1 MIPLTAPVP
10 GVALVAALPFGIVT
24 WSFMEYVL
32 HRSFHTAR
40 GANYASREH
49 LRHHGSDDTVL
60 ESWFLSWAGVLA
72 VSLLLIPFL
81 GHLVGLDDVG
91 WGVGFGY
98 LVGYGFYDWVHWRA
112 HRTPIPDN
120 AFGRYEAMVRRHHFV
135 HHFHAPLQNHGV
147 TTPLWDRVFG
157 TLVEVDRVRVPRRLA
172 MRWLVDDAGAVLP
185 AYEDD
190 YELRGTIRL
199 DEEQRR
205 RDAELALANEAPV
218 T

>member
-1 MIPLTAPVP
+1 MIPLTAPDLSP
-10 GVALVAALPFGIVT
+10 GLLAALPVGVVL

-60 ESWFLSWAGVLA
+60 EAWFLSWTGVLA
-72 VSLLLIPFL
+72 VSLLLIPVL
-81 GHLVGLDDVG
+81 GHLVGLDDMG

-112 HRTPIPDN
+112 HRTQIPDN
-120 AFGRYEAMVRRHHFV
+120 WFGRYEAGVRRHHFV

-147 TTPLWDRVFG
+147 TTPFWDRVFG

-172 MRWLVDDAGAVLP
+172 MRWLVDDAGDVRAEY
-185 AYEDD
+185 AQT
-190 YELRGTIRL
+190 YELRGRRPL
-199 DEEQRR
+199 DEDQRR

-218 T
+218 V